1 MFRLKDYGIIR
12 ESMNKYPQ
20 ANKVGVFRKLLS
32 EDWLVQSYSGG
43 MRYAKNN
50 AVLQSSV
57 DEPFYSYGHNYS
69 KFDKDF
75 SLFMWT
81 TEKNKE
87 KVSDFFDSI
96 VEDLTEE
103 QVKRVIEKKD
113 RFLYAER
120 EYSELT

>member
-1 MFRLKDYGIIR
+1 
-12 ESMNKYPQ
+12 MNKYPQ

-50 AVLQSSV
+50 TVLQSSV
-57 DEPFYSYGHNYS
+57 EEPFYSYGHNYS

-81 TEKNKE
+81 TEKDKE

-103 QVKRVIEKKD
+103 QIKRVIEKKD
-113 RFLYAER
+113 RFLYVER
-120 EYSELT
+120 EYNVVT